1 MFIQFRVPPLTIWRI
16 QQQFTLIV
24 AILYTAS
31 AYTNNNCPIDLYNKD
46 LQTTIILFTCN
57 MSSHRTDWILS
68 ELPLLAM
75 SCLVYCLVSRL
86 MNAFKG
92 ECLCLC
98 ETPININ
105 KLFIVILVCCL
116 HCPWSVVVVRLLVY
130 PLFLH
135 CTLLLPVYF
144 FISFLY

>member
-1 MFIQFRVPPLTIWRI
+1 
-16 QQQFTLIV
+16 
-24 AILYTAS
+24 
-31 AYTNNNCPIDLYNKD
+31 
-46 LQTTIILFTCN
+46 
-57 MSSHRTDWILS
+57 
-68 ELPLLAM
+68 M

-105 KLFIVILVCCL
+105 KLFIVMFVFCL
-116 HCPWSVVVVRLLVY
+116 RCPCSVVVVRLLVD

-144 FISFLY
+144 FIRFFILMLLLYFCLFVNHVNKPIIFVFGALVYHFNNAFPLRIIMIESSNRIAQYS